1 MPQVPNDLVLLSDVM
16 TAYPEIK
23 AQWWY
28 TQTSRGKLTTY
39 RKPGYRGVFVSQSAA
54 DDLTAIRPNNESEDD
69 RAM

>member
-1 MPQVPNDLVLLSDVM
+1 MPQVPDDLVLLSEVIA
-16 TAYPEIK
+16 AYPEIK

-39 RKPGYRGVFVSQSAA
+39 RKPGYKGVFVSQSAA
-54 DDLTAIRPNNESEDD
+54 NDLTVIRPNNESEDE